1 MMISN
6 RSLSERFMKLS
17 MISGRYERPQEAAE
31 FFGEKREG
39 FLEIPAQCGSEDG
52 RIQGAIRLRKGV
64 VSKLL
69 DSLNEHSAFS
79 ITKASFTCR
88 NMLEL
93 ERAAF
98 DVKGTAGT
106 VG

>member
-1 MMISN
+1 MISK
-6 RSLSERFMKLS
+6 RSYNGRVINLSI
-17 MISGRYERPQEAAE
+17 ISSRYERPQKAAE

-39 FLEIPAQCGSEDG
+39 FLEIPAQCGSEDR
-52 RIQGAIRLRKGV
+52 RIQGAIRLRKRV
-64 VSKLL
+64 FTQFL

-88 NMLEL
+88 DMLEL
-93 ERAAF
+93 ESATF
-98 DVKGTAGT
+98 DIKGTAGT

>member
-6 RSLSERFMKLS
+6 RSLSERFMNLS
-17 MISGRYERPQEAAE
+17 MISGRYERPEEAAK

-52 RIQGAIRLRKGV
+52 RIQGAIRLRKRV
-64 VSKLL
+64 FTQFL

-88 NMLEL
+88 DMLEL
-93 ERAAF
+93 ERAALN
-98 DVKGTAGT
+98 VKGTAGT